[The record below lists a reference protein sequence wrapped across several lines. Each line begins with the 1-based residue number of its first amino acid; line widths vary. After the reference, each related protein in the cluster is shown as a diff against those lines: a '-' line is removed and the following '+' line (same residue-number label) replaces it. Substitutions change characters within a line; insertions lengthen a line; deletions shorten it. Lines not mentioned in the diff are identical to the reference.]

1 MSQLFAGRK
10 RPSSVWTYFRY
21 CTEKD
26 KSVCTVN
33 NKSGAECGKEL
44 TGKNTTKLKTH
55 LSRFHAKEYETV
67 TEEENELKT
76 EKSKK
81 STEQYGM

>member
-1 MSQLFAGRK
+1 MDVLQK
-10 RPSSVWTYFRY
+10 FRY

-26 KSVCTVN
+26 KSVCIVN
-33 NKSGAECGKEL
+33 NKSGTECGKEL
-44 TGKNTTKLKTH
+44 TGKNTTNLKTH
-55 LSRFHAKEYETV
+55 LSRFHAKEHETV
-67 TEEENELKT
+67 MEEENKLKT